1 MAQSRNI
8 PSGARRAAPRFPQQG
23 NAGKP
28 AGNAAKPAGNNNPSR
43 TFNYEALDVDGKPHS
58 ATIEAN
64 SAEHA
69 AEQLRARKLYPTTIR
84 AAQAGG
90 AEPPKP
96 TPVKPGLFKRAMS
109 SKGAKLTGLG
119 ALGALGVV
127 VGQPIVARALG
138 VDRKSLMIEALNQ
151 MSAGRNQAAINDA
164 SREASDASYRASIQT
179 NLGQIQRYAPDLYM
193 SVAAG
198 RKLPQGAVVIG
209 GSPRQDLLNEL
220 GRAMSDGRFSQ

>member
-8 PSGARRAAPRFPQQG
+8 PPGARQAAPQTP
-23 NAGKP
+23 P
-28 AGNAAKPAGNNNPSR
+28 AAPAKPG
-43 TFNYEALDVDGKPHS
+43 F
-58 ATIEAN
+58 
-64 SAEHA
+64 
-69 AEQLRARKLYPTTIR
+69 
-84 AAQAGG
+84 
-90 AEPPKP
+90 
-96 TPVKPGLFKRAMS
+96 FKKAMS
-109 SKGAKLTGLG
+109 SKGAKIAGLG

-127 VGQPIVARALG
+127 VGKPVIERSLG
-138 VDRKSLMIEALNQ
+138 VDKKTLLAEALRQ
-151 MSAGRNQAAINDA
+151 MSSGHQQAAINDA
-164 SREASDASYRASIQT
+164 SREASDASYRSSIQT